1 MKSTKLPLL
10 LFVLFIATRSF
21 SQDFNIDVEH
31 FVWSD
36 SLPTF
41 TPSEEDQKSA
51 TIIAFMNK
59 ITEYKWDKKG
69 ENIERFYLSHT
80 LKYIN
85 DDKSIEDNNK
95 IYVSTYDEQNL
106 LYIRTRVINNG
117 KVVFEASQKDFIE
130 IEEEGHKYNQIAL
143 KQLTK
148 GSLVETIIG
157 YKLEMYLYSEEFFQT
172 NYPVKKGL
180 YVLVTPKE
188 LKFNSKVYNG
198 TDTLTDSVYENRRF
212 SYVTFTNVLPID
224 REESY
229 SLVNANKLR
238 VEYVYSQHMVTN
250 YKYQKWPE
258 MGRIFFDRMNKN
270 YDKNQKDLDK
280 ILKKINLKQYP
291 SEREKI
297 FAIENFIKQNISS
310 EDNAPEVESYSDV
323 LKMKYTYPFK
333 LNQIFFQLYRRAG
346 INCEIV
352 LTCAKDYKRFDP
364 DFDSWAYLKS
374 ALLYFPSVKQFVDPQ
389 ASLFRLGR
397 INSDFLGQDG
407 LFVKTIT
414 IGDMVSASASVKSI
428 PGNAPESSSDFENYT
443 VTLSGDLSSTTLD
456 YNRKMFGYGDLGYR
470 GLYYIIEE
478 DKRKELMEEFVK
490 GLATESTV
498 SNLTIQNFNITEF
511 KTLDAPFDISAKL
524 TSNHYIEMAGEDKIL
539 LKVGELIGQ
548 QMEMYQ
554 ESKRTNPVDITY
566 AHNYNR
572 TLTINIPKGYH
583 LKGLEK
589 LIIQHRFDNAAGKPS
604 FGFVSS
610 YKVEGDQLIIT
621 CKEYYN
627 DLTYPVSQFEQFK
640 EVINDAADFN
650 KISILIEKD
659 I

>member
-1 MKSTKLPLL
+1 MKKLPIPLI
-10 LFVLFIATRSF
+10 FIFFAFNSF
-21 SQDFNIDVEH
+21 AQDFLIDVEH

-41 TPSEEDQKSA
+41 VPTEQDQKSA
-51 TIIAFMNK
+51 TIIVSMDK

-117 KVVFEASQKDFIE
+117 KIVFEASQKDFIE

-157 YKLEMYLYSEEFFQT
+157 YKLETYLYSEEFFQT
-172 NYPVKKGL
+172 NHPVKKGRYIL
-180 YVLVTPKE
+180 ISPKE

-198 TDTLTDSVYENRRF
+198 MDTLTDSVYENRRF
-212 SYVTFTNVLPID
+212 SYVTFSNVLPID
-224 REESY
+224 AEESY

-258 MGRIFFDRMNKN
+258 MGRLFFDRMNKN

-280 ILKKINLKQYP
+280 ILKKINLKQYAT
-291 SEREKI
+291 EKEKI
-297 FAIENFIKQNISS
+297 FAIENFVKQNIGS
-310 EDNAPEVESYSDV
+310 EENAPEVETYAEV

-333 LNQIFFQLYRRAG
+333 LNQILFQLYRKAE

-364 DFDSWAYLKS
+364 NFDSWAYLKNV
-374 ALLYFPSVKQFVDPQ
+374 LFYFPETKQYMDPQ
-389 ASLFRLGR
+389 ASIFRLGR
-397 INSDFLGQDG
+397 VNSDYLGQSG
-407 LFVKTIT
+407 LFIKTIS
-414 IGDMVSASASVKSI
+414 IGDMVSASASVKYI
-428 PGNAPESSSDFENYT
+428 PANDPQSSSDFENYT
-443 VTLSGDLSSTTLD
+443 VTLSNDLSSTTLN
-456 YNRKMFGYGDLGYR
+456 YNRKMYGYGDMGYR
-470 GLYYIIEE
+470 GLYYLFEE
-478 DKRKELMEEFVK
+478 EKRKELIEELVK
-490 GLATESTV
+490 GIAKESTV
-498 SNLTIQNFNITEF
+498 SKIDVQNFNITEF
-511 KTLDAPFDISAKL
+511 KTLETPFEVSAQL
-524 TSNHYIEMAGEDKIL
+524 TSNHYIETAGEDKVL

-548 QMEMYQ
+548 QAEMYQ
-554 ESKRTNPVDITY
+554 EEKRTNPVDISY
-566 AHNYNR
+566 AHSYNR
-572 TLTINIPKGYH
+572 TLTIIIPKGYH
-583 LKGLEK
+583 IKGLDK
-589 LIIQHRFDNAAGKPS
+589 LNINHTFNNTSDKPS

-610 YKVEGDQLIIT
+610 YTLEGDKLIIT

-627 DLTYPVSQFEQFK
+627 DLSYSVAQFEDFK
-640 EVINDAADFN
+640 RVINDAADFN

-659 I
+659 S